1 MGLFGLDRAELFQ
14 PVGLVARP
22 LFLVPA
28 TVRAIIAP
36 DQFWKLGL
44 MRIVYL
50 LTSLGMGGAERLVLA
65 LASRMSE
72 RGHTVQLLVLRPPVA
87 EQWPTALPV
96 VHLGMR
102 RNPFSVIGGF
112 AQACRFLRGFPP
124 DLLHS
129 HSFHP
134 NIVARLLKLFIPSTA
149 VLSTV
154 HNVYE
159 GGWQRMLAYRL
170 TDGLSR
176 QTTAVS
182 QAAAERFVRLKAVP
196 QRKCTVLTNGIDTAE
211 FVPDAQ
217 RRTRVRDEMGSDQ
230 TSGNG
235 EFIWLTAGR
244 IVPAK
249 DIPNLLRAF
258 AAVRET
264 QPNAHLWI
272 AGEWAGAKVKRSG
285 GIVSDF
291 VVGSGSLAGVRILGL
306 RRDLP
311 ALLDAADGFVL
322 ASAWE
327 GMPLALGEAMAME
340 KAVAATDVGGVRE
353 LVGDAGMIVAAKDSS
368 ALAAAMLGIMQTSA
382 EERHALGRAARARI
396 ESLFSM
402 DTRVDE
408 WEALYTALL
417 QRDV

>member
-1 MGLFGLDRAELFQ
+1 
-14 PVGLVARP
+14 
-22 LFLVPA
+22 
-28 TVRAIIAP
+28 
-36 DQFWKLGL
+36 

-65 LASRMSE
+65 LGSRMAQRS
-72 RGHTVQLLVLRPPVA
+72 HAITILVLRPPVA

-102 RNPFSVIGGF
+102 RTPLSVIGGILE
-112 AQACRFLRGFPP
+112 ARRILRGIRP

-129 HSFHP
+129 HGFHA
-134 NIVARLLKLFIPSTA
+134 NIVARLLKPFIPSTV

-182 QAAAERFVRLKAVP
+182 QAAADRFVRLGAVP
-196 QRKCTVLTNGIDTAE
+196 RRKCTVLTNGIDTAE
-211 FVPDAQ
+211 FAPDAN
-217 RRTRVRDEMGSDQ
+217 RRARMREEMSA
-230 TSGNG
+230 G
-235 EFIWLTAGR
+235 EDFVWLTAGR
-244 IVPAK
+244 IAPAK
-249 DIPNLLRAF
+249 DHPNLLRAF
-258 AAVRET
+258 AQVAAACLET
-264 QPNAHLWI
+264 RLWV
-272 AGEWAGAKVKRSG
+272 AGEGNADEVSG
-285 GIVSDF
+285 LTR
-291 VVGSGSLAGVRILGL
+291 LARALGLDGRVRWLGL

-340 KAVAATDVGGVRE
+340 KPVAATDVGGVSE
-353 LVGDAGMIVAAKDSS
+353 LVGATGTIVPAKDSY
-368 ALAAAMLGIMQTSA
+368 ALAAAMIGIMQKPVG
-382 EERHALGRAARARI
+382 ERSRLGRAARARI
-396 ESLFSM
+396 QSQFSM
-402 DTRVDE
+402 DAKVNE
-408 WEALYTALL
+408 WEALYTALP
-417 QRDV
+417 QRKV